1 MTKTEILA
9 AIVIVGYVLALFI
22 FLALPII
29 RSWF

>member
-1 MTKTEILA
+1 MTKTEIVA
-9 AIVIVGYVLALFI
+9 SIVIVGYVIALFV